1 MTNGGAEYG
10 AGKGAQDSVRAE
22 HRLMKLPGKLVFFRV
37 SWKELKNETNTVET
51 ITISRS
57 GYDAQKEQIAELN
70 QKVDWPMEQLCLLR
84 KKQFGTSSEQSK
96 GQLDGQ
102 LSLLF
107 NEAGG
112 VCCSVGA
119 AKGHPGGS
127 PHPEAVRQCEGW
139 VPDNIPV
146 EVVEHRLSEEGRACP
161 QCGEPM
167 QEIGTEV

>member
-84 KKQFGTSSEQSK
+84 KKQFGASSEQSK
-96 GQLDGQ
+96 EQLDGQ

-107 NEAGG
+107 NEAEAYAAPSGPQKATQMAAHTRKQSG
-112 VCCSVGA
+112 SV
-119 AKGHPGGS
+119 KD
-127 PHPEAVRQCEGW
+127 V

-146 EVVEHRLSEEGRACP
+146 EVVEHRLSEEERACP